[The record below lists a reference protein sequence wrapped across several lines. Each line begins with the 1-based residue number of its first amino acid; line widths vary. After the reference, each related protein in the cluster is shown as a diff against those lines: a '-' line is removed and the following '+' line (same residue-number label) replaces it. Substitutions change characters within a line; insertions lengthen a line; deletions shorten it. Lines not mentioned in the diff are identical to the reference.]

1 MYETPFVERLA
12 PRPTPFVPP
21 VWPGFNPWAILAANQ
36 QPKPEDEDNSDDWD
50 DDWEDSIEDEDE
62 TPAPAKPAPTT
73 TKPKQPV
80 QIQIKPPAQ
89 EVTISKPAPEKPK
102 TVQLTPTDFAPE
114 PATQP

>member
-1 MYETPFVERLA
+1 M
-12 PRPTPFVPP
+12 
-21 VWPGFNPWAILAANQ
+21 WPGFNPWAILAAK
-36 QPKPEDEDNSDDWD
+36 PAEEPEDDSDDWD
-50 DDWEDSIEDEDE
+50 DDWEDDYEDEE
-62 TPAPAKPAPTT
+62 PTPAPATT
-73 TKPKQPV
+73 TKPKDPV